1 MRHGAGTILSALG
14 EEILDSLRE
23 VTAERLRRAADPALA
38 AQVTAVKRIQ
48 HARFERTYADLL
60 ASARYARA
68 SRFFLE
74 DLYGPGDFTA
84 RDEQLAR
91 IVPATVRLFPHELV
105 ATVAAVA
112 RLHSLSEQLDTL
124 MAQACGTQPVDAES
138 YVRAWCAVGRHDDRR
153 QQIDLMFEVGQAL
166 DRYTRKPLL
175 RQSLRLMAGPA
186 RAVGLSA
193 LHGFLVNG
201 FETFREMRGAQEF
214 LSTIQSRETHLAT
227 RMFEGLPPA

>member
-1 MRHGAGTILSALG
+1 MRHGAGTALNARG
-14 EEILDSLRE
+14 EEILACLRD
-23 VTAERLRRAADPALA
+23 VKAERLRRAADPALA
-38 AQVTAVKRIQ
+38 AQVAAVKQFQ

-84 RDEQLAR
+84 RDEQFAR
-91 IVPATVRLFPHELV
+91 IVPALVRLFPHELV

-112 RLHSLSEQLDTL
+112 RLHALSERLDSL
-124 MAQACGTQPVDAES
+124 MAQACGTKPVDAEA
-138 YVRAWCAVGRHDDRR
+138 YMRAWCVVGRHDDRR
-153 QQIDLMFEVGQAL
+153 QQIALMLEVGQAL
-166 DRYTRKPLL
+166 DGYTRKPLL

-186 RAVGLSA
+186 RAAGLSA

-214 LSTIQSRETHLAT
+214 LSTIQSRETELAA
-227 RMFEGLPPA
+227 RLFQGLPPA